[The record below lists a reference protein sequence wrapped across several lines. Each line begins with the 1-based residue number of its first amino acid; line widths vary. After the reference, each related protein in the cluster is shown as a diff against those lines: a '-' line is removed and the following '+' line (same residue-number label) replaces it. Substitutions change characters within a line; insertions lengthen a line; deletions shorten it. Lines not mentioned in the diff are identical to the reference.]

1 MTETNKLPRWTRDQM
16 AARVARDI
24 ADGSVVNLGIGLPTL
39 IANHLPA
46 GREVILQSENGIIG
60 MGPAP
65 APGEEDYDLTN
76 AGKQPVTLLPGGSYF
91 HHADSFAMMRGG
103 HLDICVLGAFQVSA
117 GGDLANWHTGAE
129 GAIPAVGGAMDLAIG
144 AKRTFVMMEHLT
156 KAGES
161 KLVETCTYP
170 LTGLACVSRVY
181 TDLAVVDVGPGGAR
195 VVDMAEGLAFDQL
208 QAVTA
213 IPLARA

>member
-1 MTETNKLPRWTRDQM
+1 MKKLTGDEM
-16 AARVARDI
+16 AKRVAQDI
-24 ADGSVVNLGIGLPTL
+24 QEGAYVNLGIGVPTL
-39 IANHLPA
+39 VANHLA
-46 GREVILQSENGIIG
+46 ADREIFLHSENGLLG

-65 APGEEDYDLTN
+65 AKGEEDDELIN
-76 AGKQPVTLLPGGSYF
+76 AGKQHVTLLTGGAYF

-117 GGDLANWHTGAE
+117 GGDLANWHTGAPD
-129 GAIPAVGGAMDLAIG
+129 AIPAVGGAMDLAIG

-156 KAGES
+156 KSGES
-161 KLVETCTYP
+161 KLVESCTYP

-181 TDLAVVDVGPGGAR
+181 TDLAVIDVGPQGAT
-195 VVDMAEGLAFDQL
+195 VLDMVEGLAFDQL

-213 IPLARA
+213 IPLARG